1 MQTVKLTPMR
11 MIFNNPESNFSIISC
26 RTKDESIERHPQYS
40 TISLKGTGI
49 ADLKMGQSIDC
60 IIEPCVEDKYKYS
73 YKFIGFAGFVAKD
86 GKFNLTE
93 KAELQTLRNLMTNGQ
108 AESCHVAYPHFVSM
122 VLNGEEA
129 KLDYKKIRGVGKVLL
144 PRYIDKIKTNNKR
157 VKFMSETYAWGIEH
171 DEDINKIAATY
182 KNVYGFS
189 KDINTNPYS
198 VMINLLEWSFD
209 RADRAII
216 NKTAKWLDSYE
227 RCEAATIYA
236 LKHNELDGNTRM
248 QAKMLFDMVK
258 RKAPQCVHHL
268 LDVVTKSAQVH
279 YDLPS
284 QNTALQA
291 TYSAE
296 QHIADVIKKKI
307 ANPHYYPMDW
317 QKFTSVDGLE
327 LTDEQTQ
334 ILEMACKQDVMMLTG
349 SAGCVDCDTEFFT
362 GTGWKRIADYQD
374 GDRVLQYNEDGT
386 AELVNPIAYIKKTC
400 NTLWHFETLRGLNQ
414 TVCDDHRIIY
424 ETRDGVLKE
433 CNIEQLKQM
442 HLPSTKNFQGRFLT
456 TFNFGGFG
464 IDLNEWQIR
473 LMCAVL
479 ADGHFNAGNKNSTRC
494 TFHIKKQR
502 KKDRL
507 IYLFNKNGLEYKEHG
522 STEEGYTDYHV
533 YVPRR
538 EKQFTEYWYG
548 CSNEQLKIIVDE
560 VVYWDGCIRY
570 TKNNTKYLTYCSSIK
585 SDADFIQ
592 YAASAIGIRASIS
605 TCNRIGEIKHLNGKE
620 YIRKTNVYTVHFSN
634 RTKVGLCSDNRS
646 KCTKTPITQVPTTDG
661 YKYCFTVPSHML
673 VLRRKD
679 CIFITGNCGKTTS
692 MQALVNMLDSN
703 GYTYTL
709 LAPTGISSK
718 KLREATQKEASTIH
732 MFLTMS
738 ENLGDYLIIDEASQ
752 ISVHLLSMLFDK
764 VADTTKIIFIA
775 DPSQLAS
782 IACGNI
788 VEDMLDSGIVPVC
801 NLTKVFRYN
810 TSGIITIATD
820 VRNGANDHLTD
831 TFTDYKFVETDTLVI
846 KQIEQ
851 EYARLLADGYSKDD
865 VLILSPFN
873 KGEVGSLAINAAIQ
887 AKFNPNEL
895 SKVGHTV
902 NNVPIYFKV
911 GDKVI
916 NKKNEYA
923 MPLADDD
930 TAFVANGDIGT
941 VMEIVPD
948 EKEPYMIVRYDC
960 GDCIVDKAH
969 IKNTLLSYC
978 CSIHS
983 VQGSQAKAVIVVI
996 DRSHAN
1002 LLSRNLIYTS
1012 VSRAQDK
1019 LVLIGDE
1026 AAIQEGLKVQ
1036 EEKERNTAL
1045 REMLLDKLTES

>member
-1 MQTVKLTPMR
+1 MQTVKLIPMR

-26 RTKDESIERHPQYS
+26 RTKDESIETHPQYG

-49 ADLKMGQSIDC
+49 ADMKMGQSIDC
-60 IIEPCVEDKYKYS
+60 IIEPCVDDKYKYS

-93 KAELQTLRNLMTNGQ
+93 KAELQTLRSLMTNGQ
-108 AESCHVAYPHFVSM
+108 AESCHAAYPHFVSM
-122 VLNGEEA
+122 VLNGEA
-129 KLDYKKIRGVGKVLL
+129 DKLDYKKIRGVGKVLL
-144 PRYIDKIKTNNKR
+144 PRYIDKIKTINKR
-157 VKFMSETYAWGIEH
+157 VEFMGETYAWGIEH

-189 KDINTNPYS
+189 KDINANPYA

-209 RADRAII
+209 RADKAITK
-216 NKTAKWLDSYE
+216 KTVKWLDSYE

-279 YDLPS
+279 YDAPS
-284 QNTALQA
+284 QNTALQV

-327 LTDEQTQ
+327 LTDEQAQ

-349 SAGCVDCDTEFFT
+349 SAGVGKSATT
-362 GTGWKRIADYQD
+362 KA
-374 GDRVLQYNEDGT
+374 
-386 AELVNPIAYIKKTC
+386 
-400 NTLWHFETLRGLNQ
+400 
-414 TVCDDHRIIY
+414 II
-424 ETRDGVLKE
+424 E
-433 CNIEQLKQM
+433 M
-442 HLPSTKNFQGRFLT
+442 
-456 TFNFGGFG
+456 
-464 IDLNEWQIR
+464 
-473 LMCAVL
+473 
-479 ADGHFNAGNKNSTRC
+479 
-494 TFHIKKQR
+494 
-502 KKDRL
+502 
-507 IYLFNKNGLEYKEHG
+507 LEA
-522 STEEGYTDYHV
+522 
-533 YVPRR
+533 
-538 EKQFTEYWYG
+538 
-548 CSNEQLKIIVDE
+548 
-560 VVYWDGCIRY
+560 
-570 TKNNTKYLTYCSSIK
+570 NN
-585 SDADFIQ
+585 
-592 YAASAIGIRASIS
+592 
-605 TCNRIGEIKHLNGKE
+605 
-620 YIRKTNVYTVHFSN
+620 
-634 RTKVGLCSDNRS
+634 
-646 KCTKTPITQVPTTDG
+646 
-661 YKYCFTVPSHML
+661 
-673 VLRRKD
+673 
-679 CIFITGNCGKTTS
+679 
-692 MQALVNMLDSN
+692 
-703 GYTYTL
+703 YTYTL
-709 LAPTGISSK
+709 LSPTGIAAK
-718 KLREATQKEASTIH
+718 RLREATGREAGTIH
-732 MFLTMS
+732 MFLACGG
-738 ENLGDYLIIDEASQ
+738 NLGNYVLIDEMGMV
-752 ISVHLLSMLFDK
+752 SVHLLSMLFDK
-764 VADTTKIIFIA
+764 VTDNTKIIFIA

-788 VEDMLDSGIVPVC
+788 VEDMLDSGIMPVC

-820 VRNGANDHLTD
+820 VRNGVNDHLTD
-831 TFTDYKFVETDTLVI
+831 TFTDYKFIETDTLVI

-895 SKVGHTV
+895 STVGHTV
-902 NNVPIYFKV
+902 NDTPIYFKV

-923 MPLADDD
+923 MPLVDDD

-941 VMEIVPD
+941 VMEIVPN

-996 DRSHAN
+996 DRSHVRM
-1002 LLSRNLIYTS
+1002 LSRNLCYTA
-1012 VSRAQDK
+1012 VSRAQER
-1019 LVLIGDE
+1019 LILIGDE
-1026 AAIQEGLKVQ
+1026 AAIQEGLRVQ
-1036 EEKERNTAL
+1036 EEKERDTEL
-1045 REMLLDKLTES
+1045 KEMLIK

>member
-26 RTKDESIERHPQYS
+26 RTKDETIEAHPKYG

-60 IIEPCVEDKYKYS
+60 IIEPCVDDKYKYS

-93 KAELQTLRNLMTNGQ
+93 KAELQTLRSLMTNGQ
-108 AESCHVAYPHFVSM
+108 AESCHAAYPHFVSM
-122 VLNGEEA
+122 VLNGEA
-129 KLDYKKIRGVGKVLL
+129 DKLDYKKIRGVGKVLL
-144 PRYIDKIKTNNKR
+144 PRYIDKIKTINKR
-157 VKFMSETYAWGIEH
+157 VEFMGETYAWGIEH

-189 KDINTNPYS
+189 KDINTNPYA

-209 RADRAII
+209 RADRAITK
-216 NKTAKWLDSYE
+216 KTTKWLDSYE

-248 QAKMLFDMVK
+248 QAKMLFDIVK
-258 RKAPQCVHHL
+258 HKAPQCIRSL
-268 LDVVTKSAQVH
+268 LNVVTKSAQVH
-279 YDLPS
+279 YDAPS

-327 LTDEQTQ
+327 LTDEQAQ

-349 SAGCVDCDTEFFT
+349 SAGT
-362 GTGWKRIADYQD
+362 GKS
-374 GDRVLQYNEDGT
+374 
-386 AELVNPIAYIKKTC
+386 
-400 NTLWHFETLRGLNQ
+400 Q
-414 TVCDDHRIIY
+414 TTKAII
-424 ETRDGVLKE
+424 E
-433 CNIEQLKQM
+433 M
-442 HLPSTKNFQGRFLT
+442 
-456 TFNFGGFG
+456 
-464 IDLNEWQIR
+464 
-473 LMCAVL
+473 
-479 ADGHFNAGNKNSTRC
+479 
-494 TFHIKKQR
+494 
-502 KKDRL
+502 
-507 IYLFNKNGLEYKEHG
+507 LE
-522 STEEGYTDYHV
+522 
-533 YVPRR
+533 
-538 EKQFTEYWYG
+538 
-548 CSNEQLKIIVDE
+548 SND
-560 VVYWDGCIRY
+560 
-570 TKNNTKYLTYCSSIK
+570 
-585 SDADFIQ
+585 
-592 YAASAIGIRASIS
+592 
-605 TCNRIGEIKHLNGKE
+605 
-620 YIRKTNVYTVHFSN
+620 
-634 RTKVGLCSDNRS
+634 
-646 KCTKTPITQVPTTDG
+646 
-661 YKYCFTVPSHML
+661 
-673 VLRRKD
+673 
-679 CIFITGNCGKTTS
+679 
-692 MQALVNMLDSN
+692 
-703 GYTYTL
+703 YTYTL
-709 LAPTGISSK
+709 LSPTGIAAK
-718 KLREATQKEASTIH
+718 RLREATGREASTIH
-732 MFLTMS
+732 MFLACDG
-738 ENLGDYLIIDEASQ
+738 NLGDYVLIDEMGMV
-752 ISVHLLSMLFDK
+752 SVHLLSMLFDK
-764 VADTTKIIFIA
+764 VTDTTKIIFIA

-820 VRNGANDHLTD
+820 VRNGVNDHLTD
-831 TFTDYKFVETDTLVI
+831 TFTDYKFIETGTLVI

-873 KGEVGSLAINAAIQ
+873 KGDVGSLAINAAIQ

-902 NNVPIYFKV
+902 NDVPIYFKV

-923 MPLADDD
+923 MPLVDDD

-948 EKEPYMIVRYDC
+948 EKEPYMIVRYDRR
-960 GDCIVDKAH
+960 DCIVDKAH
-969 IKNTLLSYC
+969 IKNTLLAYAI
-978 CSIHS
+978 SIHS
-983 VQGSQAKAVIVVI
+983 CQGSQAKAVIVVI
-996 DRSHAN
+996 DRSHVRM
-1002 LLSRNLIYTS
+1002 LSRNLCYTA
-1012 VSRAQDK
+1012 VSRAQER
-1019 LVLIGDE
+1019 LILIGDE
-1026 AAIQEGLKVQ
+1026 VAIQEGLKVQ
-1036 EEKERNTAL
+1036 EEKERDTEL
-1045 REMLLDKLTES
+1045 CEMLLDKSTES

>member
-11 MIFNNPESNFSIISC
+11 MIFNNPDSNFSIISC
-26 RTKDESIERHPQYS
+26 STKNESIETHPKYG

-60 IIEPCVEDKYKYS
+60 IIEPCVDDKYKYS

-93 KAELQTLRNLMTNGQ
+93 KAELQTLRSLMTNGQ
-108 AESCHVAYPHFVSM
+108 AESCHAAYPHFVSM
-122 VLNGEEA
+122 VLNGESD

-144 PRYIDKIKTNNKR
+144 PRYIDKIKTINKR
-157 VKFMSETYAWGIEH
+157 VEFMGETYAWGIEH

-189 KDINTNPYS
+189 KDINTNPYA

-209 RADRAII
+209 RADRAITK
-216 NKTAKWLDSYE
+216 KTTKWLDSYE

-248 QAKMLFDMVK
+248 QAKMLFDIVK
-258 RKAPQCVHHL
+258 CKAPQCVHHL

-279 YDLPS
+279 YDAHS

-291 TYSAE
+291 TYIAE

-327 LTDEQTQ
+327 LTDEQAQ

-349 SAGCVDCDTEFFT
+349 SAGT
-362 GTGWKRIADYQD
+362 GKS
-374 GDRVLQYNEDGT
+374 
-386 AELVNPIAYIKKTC
+386 
-400 NTLWHFETLRGLNQ
+400 Q
-414 TVCDDHRIIY
+414 TTKAII
-424 ETRDGVLKE
+424 E
-433 CNIEQLKQM
+433 M
-442 HLPSTKNFQGRFLT
+442 
-456 TFNFGGFG
+456 
-464 IDLNEWQIR
+464 
-473 LMCAVL
+473 
-479 ADGHFNAGNKNSTRC
+479 
-494 TFHIKKQR
+494 
-502 KKDRL
+502 
-507 IYLFNKNGLEYKEHG
+507 LEAN
-522 STEEGYTDYHV
+522 D
-533 YVPRR
+533 
-538 EKQFTEYWYG
+538 
-548 CSNEQLKIIVDE
+548 
-560 VVYWDGCIRY
+560 
-570 TKNNTKYLTYCSSIK
+570 
-585 SDADFIQ
+585 
-592 YAASAIGIRASIS
+592 
-605 TCNRIGEIKHLNGKE
+605 
-620 YIRKTNVYTVHFSN
+620 
-634 RTKVGLCSDNRS
+634 
-646 KCTKTPITQVPTTDG
+646 
-661 YKYCFTVPSHML
+661 
-673 VLRRKD
+673 
-679 CIFITGNCGKTTS
+679 
-692 MQALVNMLDSN
+692 
-703 GYTYTL
+703 YTYTL
-709 LAPTGISSK
+709 LSPTGIAAK
-718 KLREATQKEASTIH
+718 RLREATGREASTIH
-732 MFLTMS
+732 MFLACDG
-738 ENLGDYLIIDEASQ
+738 NLGDYVLIDEMGMV
-752 ISVHLLSMLFDK
+752 SVHLLSMLFDK
-764 VADTTKIIFIA
+764 VTDRTKIIFIA

-788 VEDMLDSGIVPVC
+788 VEGMLDSGIVPVC

-820 VRNGANDHLTD
+820 VRNGVNDHLTD
-831 TFTDYKFVETDTLVI
+831 TFTDYKFIETDTLVI

-873 KGEVGSLAINAAIQ
+873 KGDVGSLAINAAIQ

-895 SKVGHTV
+895 SKVGHIV
-902 NNVPIYFKV
+902 NDTPIYFKV

-923 MPLADDD
+923 MPLVDDD

-969 IKNTLLSYC
+969 IKNTLLAYAI
-978 CSIHS
+978 SIHS
-983 VQGSQAKAVIVVI
+983 CQGSQAKAVIVVI
-996 DRSHAN
+996 DRSHVRM
-1002 LLSRNLIYTS
+1002 LSRNLCYTA
-1012 VSRAQDK
+1012 VSRAQER
-1019 LVLIGDE
+1019 LILIGDE

-1036 EEKERNTAL
+1036 EEKERDTEL
-1045 REMLLDKLTES
+1045 CEMLLDKSTES

>member
-11 MIFNNPESNFSIISC
+11 MIFNNPESNYSIISC
-26 RTKDESIERHPQYS
+26 RTKDESIERHPQYG

-60 IIEPCVEDKYKYS
+60 IIEPCVDDKYKYS

-93 KAELQTLRNLMTNGQ
+93 KAELQTLRSLMTNGQ
-108 AESCHVAYPHFVSM
+108 AESCHTAYPHFVSM

-144 PRYIDKIKTNNKR
+144 PRYIAKIKTINKR
-157 VKFMSETYAWGIEH
+157 VEFMGETYAWGIEH

-189 KDINTNPYS
+189 KDINANPYTI
-198 VMINLLEWSFD
+198 MINLLEWSFD
-209 RADRAII
+209 RADRAITK
-216 NKTAKWLDSYE
+216 KTAKWLDSYE

-258 RKAPQCVHHL
+258 QKAPQCVHHL

-279 YDLPS
+279 YDAPS

-296 QHIADVIKKKI
+296 EHIADVIKKKI
-307 ANPHYYPMDW
+307 ANPHYYPMGW

-327 LTDEQTQ
+327 LTNEQAQ

-349 SAGCVDCDTEFFT
+349 SAGT
-362 GTGWKRIADYQD
+362 GKS
-374 GDRVLQYNEDGT
+374 
-386 AELVNPIAYIKKTC
+386 
-400 NTLWHFETLRGLNQ
+400 Q
-414 TVCDDHRIIY
+414 TTKAII
-424 ETRDGVLKE
+424 E
-433 CNIEQLKQM
+433 M
-442 HLPSTKNFQGRFLT
+442 
-456 TFNFGGFG
+456 
-464 IDLNEWQIR
+464 
-473 LMCAVL
+473 
-479 ADGHFNAGNKNSTRC
+479 
-494 TFHIKKQR
+494 
-502 KKDRL
+502 
-507 IYLFNKNGLEYKEHG
+507 LEA
-522 STEEGYTDYHV
+522 
-533 YVPRR
+533 
-538 EKQFTEYWYG
+538 
-548 CSNEQLKIIVDE
+548 
-560 VVYWDGCIRY
+560 
-570 TKNNTKYLTYCSSIK
+570 NN
-585 SDADFIQ
+585 
-592 YAASAIGIRASIS
+592 
-605 TCNRIGEIKHLNGKE
+605 
-620 YIRKTNVYTVHFSN
+620 
-634 RTKVGLCSDNRS
+634 
-646 KCTKTPITQVPTTDG
+646 
-661 YKYCFTVPSHML
+661 
-673 VLRRKD
+673 
-679 CIFITGNCGKTTS
+679 
-692 MQALVNMLDSN
+692 
-703 GYTYTL
+703 YTYTL
-709 LAPTGISSK
+709 LSPTGIAAK
-718 KLREATQKEASTIH
+718 RLREATGREASTIH
-732 MFLTMS
+732 MFLACGG
-738 ENLGDYLIIDEASQ
+738 NLGDYVLIDEMGMV
-752 ISVHLLSMLFDK
+752 SVHLLSMLFDK
-764 VADTTKIIFIA
+764 VTDRNKIIFIA

-820 VRNGANDHLTD
+820 VRNGVNDHLTD
-831 TFTDYKFVETDTLVI
+831 TFTDYKFIETDTLVI

-887 AKFNPNEL
+887 SKFNPNEL

-902 NNVPIYFKV
+902 NDTPIYFKV

-923 MPLADDD
+923 MPLVDDDD

-969 IKNTLLSYC
+969 IKNTLLAYAI
-978 CSIHS
+978 SIHS
-983 VQGSQAKAVIVVI
+983 CQGSQAKAVIVVI
-996 DRSHAN
+996 DRSHVRM
-1002 LLSRNLIYTS
+1002 LSRNLCYTA
-1012 VSRAQDK
+1012 VSRAQEK

-1026 AAIQEGLKVQ
+1026 TAIQEGLKVQ
-1036 EEKERNTAL
+1036 EEKIRDTEL
-1045 REMLLDKLTES
+1045 KEMLIK

>member
-26 RTKDESIERHPQYS
+26 RTKDETIETHPKYG

-60 IIEPCVEDKYKYS
+60 IIEPCVDDKYKYS

-93 KAELQTLRNLMTNGQ
+93 KAELQTLRSLMTNGQ
-108 AESCHVAYPHFVSM
+108 AESCHTAYPHFVSM
-122 VLNGEEA
+122 VLNGEA
-129 KLDYKKIRGVGKVLL
+129 DKLDYKKIRGVGKVLL
-144 PRYIDKIKTNNKR
+144 PRYIDKIKTINKR
-157 VKFMSETYAWGIEH
+157 VEFMGETYAWGIEH

-189 KDINTNPYS
+189 KDINTNPYA

-209 RADRAII
+209 RADRVIAK
-216 NKTAKWLDSYE
+216 KTTKWPDSYE

-248 QAKMLFDMVK
+248 QAKMLFDVVK

-268 LDVVTKSAQVH
+268 LDVVTKATQIH
-279 YDLPS
+279 YDAPS

-327 LTDEQTQ
+327 LTNEQAH

-349 SAGCVDCDTEFFT
+349 SAGT
-362 GTGWKRIADYQD
+362 GKS
-374 GDRVLQYNEDGT
+374 
-386 AELVNPIAYIKKTC
+386 
-400 NTLWHFETLRGLNQ
+400 Q
-414 TVCDDHRIIY
+414 TTKAIIEMLEANDH
-424 ETRDGVLKE
+424 
-433 CNIEQLKQM
+433 
-442 HLPSTKNFQGRFLT
+442 
-456 TFNFGGFG
+456 
-464 IDLNEWQIR
+464 
-473 LMCAVL
+473 
-479 ADGHFNAGNKNSTRC
+479 
-494 TFHIKKQR
+494 
-502 KKDRL
+502 
-507 IYLFNKNGLEYKEHG
+507 
-522 STEEGYTDYHV
+522 
-533 YVPRR
+533 
-538 EKQFTEYWYG
+538 
-548 CSNEQLKIIVDE
+548 
-560 VVYWDGCIRY
+560 
-570 TKNNTKYLTYCSSIK
+570 
-585 SDADFIQ
+585 
-592 YAASAIGIRASIS
+592 
-605 TCNRIGEIKHLNGKE
+605 
-620 YIRKTNVYTVHFSN
+620 
-634 RTKVGLCSDNRS
+634 
-646 KCTKTPITQVPTTDG
+646 
-661 YKYCFTVPSHML
+661 
-673 VLRRKD
+673 
-679 CIFITGNCGKTTS
+679 
-692 MQALVNMLDSN
+692 
-703 GYTYTL
+703 TYTL
-709 LAPTGISSK
+709 LSPTGIAAK
-718 KLREATQKEASTIH
+718 RLREATGREASTIH
-732 MFLTMS
+732 MFLACDG
-738 ENLGDYLIIDEASQ
+738 NLGDYVLIDEMGMV
-752 ISVHLLSMLFDK
+752 SVHLLSMLFDK
-764 VADTTKIIFIA
+764 VTDPTKIIFIA

-820 VRNGANDHLTD
+820 VRNGVNEHLTD
-831 TFTDYKFVETDTLVI
+831 TFTDYKFIETDTLVI

-865 VLILSPFN
+865 VLILSTFN
-873 KGEVGSLAINAAIQ
+873 KGDVGSLAINAAIQ

-902 NNVPIYFKV
+902 NDTPIYFKV

-923 MPLADDD
+923 MPLVDDD

-941 VMEIVPD
+941 VMEIVLD
-948 EKEPYMIVRYDC
+948 EKEPYMIIRYDC

-969 IKNTLLSYC
+969 IKNTLLAYAIST
-978 CSIHS
+978 HS
-983 VQGSQAKAVIVVI
+983 SQGCQAKAVIVVI
-996 DRSHAN
+996 DRSHVRM
-1002 LLSRNLIYTS
+1002 LSRNLCYTA
-1012 VSRAQDK
+1012 VSRAQEK

-1036 EEKERNTAL
+1036 EEKIRNTDL
-1045 REMLLDKLTES
+1045 KEMLIK

>member
-26 RTKDESIERHPQYS
+26 STKDETIETNPKYG

-60 IIEPCVEDKYKYS
+60 IIEPCKDDKYKYS

-93 KAELQTLRNLMTNGQ
+93 KAELQTLRSLMTNGQ

-122 VLNGEEA
+122 VLNGEA
-129 KLDYKKIRGVGKVLL
+129 DKLDYKKIRGVGKVLL
-144 PRYIDKIKTNNKR
+144 PRYIDKIKTINKR
-157 VKFMSETYAWGIEH
+157 VEFMGETYAWGIEH

-189 KDINTNPYS
+189 KDINTNPYA

-209 RADRAII
+209 RADKVITK
-216 NKTAKWLDSYE
+216 KTAKWIDSYE

-236 LKHNELDGNTRM
+236 LRHNELDGNTRM

-258 RKAPQCVHHL
+258 QKAPQCVYHL

-279 YDLPS
+279 YDAPS

-291 TYSAE
+291 TYNAE

-327 LTDEQTQ
+327 LTDEQAQ
-334 ILEMACKQDVMMLTG
+334 ILEMACKQDVMMLTA
-349 SAGCVDCDTEFFT
+349 AG
-362 GTGWKRIADYQD
+362 G
-374 GDRVLQYNEDGT
+374 
-386 AELVNPIAYIKKTC
+386 
-400 NTLWHFETLRGLNQ
+400 
-414 TVCDDHRIIY
+414 
-424 ETRDGVLKE
+424 
-433 CNIEQLKQM
+433 
-442 HLPSTKNFQGRFLT
+442 
-456 TFNFGGFG
+456 
-464 IDLNEWQIR
+464 
-473 LMCAVL
+473 
-479 ADGHFNAGNKNSTRC
+479 
-494 TFHIKKQR
+494 
-502 KKDRL
+502 
-507 IYLFNKNGLEYKEHG
+507 
-522 STEEGYTDYHV
+522 
-533 YVPRR
+533 
-538 EKQFTEYWYG
+538 
-548 CSNEQLKIIVDE
+548 
-560 VVYWDGCIRY
+560 
-570 TKNNTKYLTYCSSIK
+570 
-585 SDADFIQ
+585 
-592 YAASAIGIRASIS
+592 
-605 TCNRIGEIKHLNGKE
+605 
-620 YIRKTNVYTVHFSN
+620 
-634 RTKVGLCSDNRS
+634 
-646 KCTKTPITQVPTTDG
+646 
-661 YKYCFTVPSHML
+661 
-673 VLRRKD
+673 
-679 CIFITGNCGKTTS
+679 CGKTTS
-692 MQALVNMLDSN
+692 VKAVIEMLEAN
-703 GYTYTL
+703 NYTYTL

-718 KLREATQKEASTIH
+718 RLREATDSEAQTIH
-732 MFLTMS
+732 MFLTMGD
-738 ENLGDYLIIDEASQ
+738 NVGDYLICDECSMC
-752 ISVHLLSMLFDK
+752 SVHLLSMLFDK
-764 VADTTKIIFIA
+764 VTDHTKIIFIA

-820 VRNGANDHLTD
+820 VRNGVNDHLTD
-831 TFTDYKFVETDTLVI
+831 TFTDYKFIETDTLVI

-873 KGEVGSLAINAAIQ
+873 KDEVGSLAINAAIQ

-902 NNVPIYFKV
+902 NDTPIYFKV

-923 MPLADDD
+923 MPLVDNDD

-960 GDCIVDKAH
+960 GDCVVDKAH

-996 DRSHAN
+996 DRSHVGMLSKN
-1002 LLSRNLIYTS
+1002 LMYTA
-1012 VSRAQDK
+1012 VSRAQER
-1019 LVLIGDE
+1019 LIVIGDIY
-1026 AAIQEGLKVQ
+1026 AIREGIKYSEELNRDTWLK
-1036 EEKERNTAL
+1036 EFLGNTH
-1045 REMLLDKLTES
+1045 

>member
-26 RTKDESIERHPQYS
+26 STKDESIETNPKYG

-60 IIEPCVEDKYKYS
+60 IIEPCKDDKYKYS

-93 KAELQTLRNLMTNGQ
+93 KAELQTLRSLMTNGQ

-122 VLNGEEA
+122 VLNGEA
-129 KLDYKKIRGVGKVLL
+129 DKLDYKKIRGVGKVLL
-144 PRYIDKIKTNNKR
+144 PRYIDKIKTINKR
-157 VKFMSETYAWGIEH
+157 VEFMGETYAWGIEH

-189 KDINTNPYS
+189 KDINANPYA

-216 NKTAKWLDSYE
+216 NKTAIWLNSYE

-248 QAKMLFDMVK
+248 QAKMLFEIIKK
-258 RKAPQCVHHL
+258 RVPQCIRSL
-268 LDVVTKSAQVH
+268 FDVVTKAAQVH
-279 YDLPS
+279 YDASS

-317 QKFTSVDGLE
+317 QKFTSIDGLE
-327 LTDEQTQ
+327 LTDEQAQ
-334 ILEMACKQDVMMLTG
+334 ILEMTCKQDVMMLTG
-349 SAGCVDCDTEFFT
+349 SAGT
-362 GTGWKRIADYQD
+362 GKSQTTKAIIEMLEANDY
-374 GDRVLQYNEDGT
+374 
-386 AELVNPIAYIKKTC
+386 
-400 NTLWHFETLRGLNQ
+400 
-414 TVCDDHRIIY
+414 
-424 ETRDGVLKE
+424 
-433 CNIEQLKQM
+433 
-442 HLPSTKNFQGRFLT
+442 S
-456 TFNFGGFG
+456 
-464 IDLNEWQIR
+464 
-473 LMCAVL
+473 
-479 ADGHFNAGNKNSTRC
+479 
-494 TFHIKKQR
+494 
-502 KKDRL
+502 
-507 IYLFNKNGLEYKEHG
+507 
-522 STEEGYTDYHV
+522 
-533 YVPRR
+533 
-538 EKQFTEYWYG
+538 
-548 CSNEQLKIIVDE
+548 
-560 VVYWDGCIRY
+560 
-570 TKNNTKYLTYCSSIK
+570 
-585 SDADFIQ
+585 
-592 YAASAIGIRASIS
+592 
-605 TCNRIGEIKHLNGKE
+605 
-620 YIRKTNVYTVHFSN
+620 
-634 RTKVGLCSDNRS
+634 
-646 KCTKTPITQVPTTDG
+646 
-661 YKYCFTVPSHML
+661 
-673 VLRRKD
+673 
-679 CIFITGNCGKTTS
+679 
-692 MQALVNMLDSN
+692 
-703 GYTYTL
+703 YTL
-709 LAPTGISSK
+709 LSPTGIAAK
-718 KLREATQKEASTIH
+718 RLREATGREASTIH
-732 MFLTMS
+732 MFLTCGD
-738 ENLGDYLIIDEASQ
+738 NLGDYVLIDEMSMV
-752 ISVHLLSMLFDK
+752 SVHLLSMLFDK
-764 VADTTKIIFIA
+764 VTDTTKIIFIA

-820 VRNGANDHLTD
+820 VRNGVNDHLTD
-831 TFTDYKFVETDTLVI
+831 TFTDYKFIETDTLVI

-873 KGEVGSLAINAAIQ
+873 KGDVGSLAINAAIQ

-895 SKVGHTV
+895 STVGHTV
-902 NNVPIYFKV
+902 NDTPIYFKV

-923 MPLADDD
+923 MPLVDDD

-960 GDCIVDKAH
+960 GDCIVDRAH
-969 IKNTLLSYC
+969 IKNTLLAYAIST
-978 CSIHS
+978 HS
-983 VQGSQAKAVIVVI
+983 SQGCQAKAVIVVA
-996 DRSHAN
+996 DKSHARLLTRN
-1002 LLSRNLIYTS
+1002 LLYTA
-1012 VSRAQDK
+1012 VSRAQRT
-1019 LVLIGDE
+1019 LVLIAD
-1026 AAIQEGLKVQ
+1026 IDCVKEGIKIQ
-1036 EEKERNTAL
+1036 EEKERNTWL
-1045 REMLLDKLTES
+1045 KNLML

>member
-11 MIFNNPESNFSIISC
+11 MIFNNPETNFSIISC
-26 RTKDESIERHPQYS
+26 STKDGTIETNPKYG

-60 IIEPCVEDKYKYS
+60 IIEPCKDDKYKYS
-73 YKFIGFAGFVAKD
+73 YKFIGFAGFLAKN

-93 KAELQTLRNLMTNGQ
+93 KAELQTLRSLMTNGQ
-108 AESCHVAYPHFVSM
+108 AESCHAAYPHFVSM
-122 VLNGEEA
+122 VLNGEA
-129 KLDYKKIRGVGKVLL
+129 DKLDYKKIRGVGKVLL
-144 PRYIDKIKTNNKR
+144 PRYIEKIKTINKR
-157 VKFMSETYAWGIEH
+157 VEFMSETYAWGIEH

-189 KDINTNPYS
+189 KDINTNPYA

-209 RADRAII
+209 RADRAITK
-216 NKTAKWLDSYE
+216 KTRKWLDSYE

-258 RKAPQCVHHL
+258 RKTPQCVHYL

-279 YDLPS
+279 YDAPS

-327 LTDEQTQ
+327 LTDEQAQ

-374 GDRVLQYNEDGT
+374 GDMVMEYEPNNSCGI
-386 AELVNPIAYIKKTC
+386 LVKPQAYIKQPC
-400 NTLWHFETLRGLNQ
+400 DTLWHMETKYGVDM
-414 TVCDDHRIIY
+414 TVCDEHRIIY
-424 ETRDGVLKE
+424 WSPKGYQHE
-433 CNIEQLKQM
+433 CTIQDIIDKQKGNGWTGQFAT
-442 HLPSTKNFQGRFLT
+442 SFSYSGIGINLT
-456 TFNFGGFG
+456 
-464 IDLNEWQIR
+464 DEQIR
-473 LMCAVL
+473 VMCAVIC
-479 ADGHFNAGNKNSTRC
+479 DGSFHSRALNSNRC
-494 TFHIKKQR
+494 RFHIKKDR
-502 KKDRL
+502 KKERL
-507 IYLFNKNGLEYKEHG
+507 RKLFDEAGIEY
-522 STEEGYTDYHV
+522 TEVQSAAEGYKDFYIQAPIRTKIFDGM
-533 YVPRR
+533 
-538 EKQFTEYWYG
+538 WYQ
-548 CSNEQLKIIVDE
+548 CNSHQLQIICDE
-560 VVYWDGCIRY
+560 IIFWDGSVNVSKGGVERKRFS
-570 TKNNTKYLTYCSSIK
+570 TNVKEN
-585 SDADFIQ
+585 ADFVQ
-592 YAASAIGIRASIS
+592 FAFTTCGYRASIS
-605 TCNRIGEIKHLNGKE
+605 SRNRSGQKYFTCGKWYTRKSVE
-620 YIRKTNVYTVHFSN
+620 YDVIITT
-634 RTKVGLCSDNRS
+634 RTMVGICCDNRQNH
-646 KCTKTPITQVPTTDG
+646 KKTIPIQVPTTDG

-673 VLRRKD
+673 VLRRNGN
-679 CIFITGNCGKTTS
+679 IFITGNCGKTAATK
-692 MQALVNMLDSN
+692 AVVEMLEAN
-703 GYTYTL
+703 NYTYTL
-709 LAPTGISSK
+709 LSPTGIAAK
-718 KLREATQKEASTIH
+718 RLREATGREASTIH
-732 MFLTMS
+732 MFLACDG
-738 ENLGDYLIIDEASQ
+738 NLGDYVLIDEMGM

-764 VADTTKIIFIA
+764 VTDTTKIIFIA

-820 VRNGANDHLTD
+820 VRNGVNDHLTD
-831 TFTDYKFVETDTLVI
+831 TFTDYKFIETDTLVI

-851 EYARLLADGYSKDD
+851 EYSQLLADGYSKDD

-873 KGEVGSLAINAAIQ
+873 KGDVGSLAINAAIQ

-902 NNVPIYFKV
+902 NDMPIYFKV

-923 MPLADDD
+923 MPLVDDD

-969 IKNTLLSYC
+969 IKNTLLAYAIST
-978 CSIHS
+978 HS
-983 VQGSQAKAVIVVI
+983 SQGCQAKAVIVVA
-996 DRSHAN
+996 DKSHARLLTRN
-1002 LLSRNLIYTS
+1002 LLYTA
-1012 VSRAQDK
+1012 VSRAQKK
-1019 LVLIGDE
+1019 LILIADIDCVKKG
-1026 AAIQEGLKVQ
+1026 IKIQ
-1036 EEKERNTAL
+1036 EEKERNTWL
-1045 REMLLDKLTES
+1045 KNLML

>member
-11 MIFNNPESNFSIISC
+11 IIFNNPESNFSIISC
-26 RTKDESIERHPQYS
+26 STKDETIESNPQYG

-60 IIEPCVEDKYKYS
+60 IIEPCVDDKYKYS

-93 KAELQTLRNLMTNGQ
+93 KAELQTLRSLMTNGQ
-108 AESCHVAYPHFVSM
+108 AESCHAAYPHFVSM
-122 VLNGEEA
+122 VLNGEA
-129 KLDYKKIRGVGKVLL
+129 DNLDYKKIRGVGKVLL
-144 PRYIDKIKTNNKR
+144 PRYIDKIKTINKR
-157 VKFMSETYAWGIEH
+157 VEFMGETYAWGIEH

-189 KDINTNPYS
+189 KDINTNPYA

-209 RADRAII
+209 RADRAITK
-216 NKTAKWLDSYE
+216 KTAKWMDSYE
-227 RCEAATIYA
+227 RCEAATIYS

-268 LDVVTKSAQVH
+268 LDAVTKSAQVH
-279 YDLPS
+279 YDAHS

-291 TYSAE
+291 TYIAE

-327 LTDEQTQ
+327 LTDEQAQ

-349 SAGCVDCDTEFFT
+349 SAGT
-362 GTGWKRIADYQD
+362 GKS
-374 GDRVLQYNEDGT
+374 
-386 AELVNPIAYIKKTC
+386 
-400 NTLWHFETLRGLNQ
+400 Q
-414 TVCDDHRIIY
+414 TTKAII
-424 ETRDGVLKE
+424 E
-433 CNIEQLKQM
+433 M
-442 HLPSTKNFQGRFLT
+442 
-456 TFNFGGFG
+456 
-464 IDLNEWQIR
+464 
-473 LMCAVL
+473 
-479 ADGHFNAGNKNSTRC
+479 
-494 TFHIKKQR
+494 
-502 KKDRL
+502 
-507 IYLFNKNGLEYKEHG
+507 LEAN
-522 STEEGYTDYHV
+522 D
-533 YVPRR
+533 
-538 EKQFTEYWYG
+538 
-548 CSNEQLKIIVDE
+548 
-560 VVYWDGCIRY
+560 
-570 TKNNTKYLTYCSSIK
+570 
-585 SDADFIQ
+585 
-592 YAASAIGIRASIS
+592 
-605 TCNRIGEIKHLNGKE
+605 
-620 YIRKTNVYTVHFSN
+620 
-634 RTKVGLCSDNRS
+634 
-646 KCTKTPITQVPTTDG
+646 
-661 YKYCFTVPSHML
+661 
-673 VLRRKD
+673 
-679 CIFITGNCGKTTS
+679 
-692 MQALVNMLDSN
+692 
-703 GYTYTL
+703 YTYTL
-709 LAPTGISSK
+709 LSPTGIAAK
-718 KLREATQKEASTIH
+718 RLREATGREASTIH
-732 MFLTMS
+732 MFLAC
-738 ENLGDYLIIDEASQ
+738 EGNLGDYVLIDEMGMV
-752 ISVHLLSMLFDK
+752 SVHLLSMLFDK
-764 VADTTKIIFIA
+764 VTDRTKIIFIA

-820 VRNGANDHLTD
+820 VRNGVNDHLTD
-831 TFTDYKFVETDTLVI
+831 TFTDYKFIETDTLVI

-873 KGEVGSLAINAAIQ
+873 KGDVGSLAINAEIQ

-895 SKVGHTV
+895 SKVGHTI
-902 NNVPIYFKV
+902 NDTPIYFKV

-923 MPLADDD
+923 MPLVDDD

-969 IKNTLLSYC
+969 IKNTLLAYAI
-978 CSIHS
+978 SIHS
-983 VQGSQAKAVIVVI
+983 CQGSQAKAVIVVI
-996 DRSHAN
+996 DRSHVRM
-1002 LLSRNLIYTS
+1002 LSRNLCYTA
-1012 VSRAQDK
+1012 VSRAQER
-1019 LVLIGDE
+1019 LILIGDE

-1036 EEKERNTAL
+1036 EEKERDTEL
-1045 REMLLDKLTES
+1045 CEMLLDKSTES

>member
-11 MIFNNPESNFSIISC
+11 MIFNNPETNFSIISC
-26 RTKDESIERHPQYS
+26 STKDETIETHPKYG

-60 IIEPCVEDKYKYS
+60 IIEPCVDDKYKYS

-93 KAELQTLRNLMTNGQ
+93 KAELQTLRSLMTNGQ
-108 AESCHVAYPHFVSM
+108 AESCHAAYPHFVSM
-122 VLNGEEA
+122 VLNGEA
-129 KLDYKKIRGVGKVLL
+129 DKLDYKKIRGVGKVLL
-144 PRYIDKIKTNNKR
+144 PKYIDKIKTINKR
-157 VKFMSETYAWGIEH
+157 VEFMGETYAWGIEH

-182 KNVYGFS
+182 KNVYEFS
-189 KDINTNPYS
+189 KDINANPYA

-209 RADRAII
+209 RADRAITK
-216 NKTAKWLDSYE
+216 KTAKWMDSYE

-258 RKAPQCVHHL
+258 HKAPQCVHHL
-268 LDVVTKSAQVH
+268 LDVVTKATQVH
-279 YDLPS
+279 YDAPS

-327 LTDEQTQ
+327 LTDEQAR

-349 SAGCVDCDTEFFT
+349 SAGT
-362 GTGWKRIADYQD
+362 GKSATTKA
-374 GDRVLQYNEDGT
+374 
-386 AELVNPIAYIKKTC
+386 
-400 NTLWHFETLRGLNQ
+400 
-414 TVCDDHRIIY
+414 II
-424 ETRDGVLKE
+424 E
-433 CNIEQLKQM
+433 M
-442 HLPSTKNFQGRFLT
+442 
-456 TFNFGGFG
+456 
-464 IDLNEWQIR
+464 
-473 LMCAVL
+473 
-479 ADGHFNAGNKNSTRC
+479 
-494 TFHIKKQR
+494 
-502 KKDRL
+502 
-507 IYLFNKNGLEYKEHG
+507 LEA
-522 STEEGYTDYHV
+522 
-533 YVPRR
+533 
-538 EKQFTEYWYG
+538 
-548 CSNEQLKIIVDE
+548 
-560 VVYWDGCIRY
+560 
-570 TKNNTKYLTYCSSIK
+570 NN
-585 SDADFIQ
+585 
-592 YAASAIGIRASIS
+592 
-605 TCNRIGEIKHLNGKE
+605 
-620 YIRKTNVYTVHFSN
+620 
-634 RTKVGLCSDNRS
+634 
-646 KCTKTPITQVPTTDG
+646 
-661 YKYCFTVPSHML
+661 
-673 VLRRKD
+673 
-679 CIFITGNCGKTTS
+679 
-692 MQALVNMLDSN
+692 
-703 GYTYTL
+703 YTYTL
-709 LAPTGISSK
+709 LSPTGIAAK
-718 KLREATQKEASTIH
+718 RLREATGREASTIH
-732 MFLTMS
+732 MFLACDG
-738 ENLGDYLIIDEASQ
+738 NLGDYVLIDEMGMV
-752 ISVHLLSMLFDK
+752 SVHLLSMLFDK
-764 VADTTKIIFIA
+764 VTDRTKIIFIA

-820 VRNGANDHLTD
+820 VRNGANEHLTD
-831 TFTDYKFVETDTLVI
+831 TFTDYKFIETDTLVI

-873 KGEVGSLAINAAIQ
+873 KGDVGSLAINAAIQ

-902 NNVPIYFKV
+902 NNTPIYFKV

-923 MPLADDD
+923 MPLVDDD

-960 GDCIVDKAH
+960 GNCIVDKAH

-978 CSIHS
+978 VSIHS
-983 VQGSQAKAVIVVI
+983 CQGSQAKAVIVVI
-996 DRSHAN
+996 DRSHVRM
-1002 LLSRNLIYTS
+1002 LSRNLCYTA
-1012 VSRAQDK
+1012 VSRAQER
-1019 LVLIGDE
+1019 LILIGDE

-1036 EEKERNTAL
+1036 EEKERNTEL
-1045 REMLLDKLTES
+1045 KEMLIK

>member
-1 MQTVKLTPMR
+1 MQTVKLIPMR

-26 RTKDESIERHPQYS
+26 RTKDETIEVNPKYG

-49 ADLKMGQSIDC
+49 VDLKMGQSIDC
-60 IIEPCVEDKYKYS
+60 IIEPCVDDKYKYS

-93 KAELQTLRNLMTNGQ
+93 KAELQTLRSLMTNGQ
-108 AESCHVAYPHFVSM
+108 AKSCHAAYPHFVSM
-122 VLNGEEA
+122 VLNGEA
-129 KLDYKKIRGVGKVLL
+129 DKLDYKKIRGVGKVLL
-144 PRYIDKIKTNNKR
+144 PRYIDKIKTINKR
-157 VKFMSETYAWGIEH
+157 VEFMGETYAWGIEH
-171 DEDINKIAATY
+171 DESINKIAATY

-189 KDINTNPYS
+189 KDINTNPYA

-209 RADRAII
+209 RADRAITK
-216 NKTAKWLDSYE
+216 KTAKWIDSYE

-268 LDVVTKSAQVH
+268 LNVVTKSPQVH
-279 YDLPS
+279 YDAPS

-317 QKFTSVDGLE
+317 QKFTSVDGLK
-327 LTDEQTQ
+327 LTDEQSQ

-349 SAGCVDCDTEFFT
+349 SAGT
-362 GTGWKRIADYQD
+362 GKS
-374 GDRVLQYNEDGT
+374 
-386 AELVNPIAYIKKTC
+386 
-400 NTLWHFETLRGLNQ
+400 Q
-414 TVCDDHRIIY
+414 TTKAII
-424 ETRDGVLKE
+424 E
-433 CNIEQLKQM
+433 M
-442 HLPSTKNFQGRFLT
+442 
-456 TFNFGGFG
+456 
-464 IDLNEWQIR
+464 
-473 LMCAVL
+473 
-479 ADGHFNAGNKNSTRC
+479 
-494 TFHIKKQR
+494 
-502 KKDRL
+502 
-507 IYLFNKNGLEYKEHG
+507 LEAN
-522 STEEGYTDYHV
+522 D
-533 YVPRR
+533 
-538 EKQFTEYWYG
+538 
-548 CSNEQLKIIVDE
+548 
-560 VVYWDGCIRY
+560 
-570 TKNNTKYLTYCSSIK
+570 
-585 SDADFIQ
+585 
-592 YAASAIGIRASIS
+592 
-605 TCNRIGEIKHLNGKE
+605 
-620 YIRKTNVYTVHFSN
+620 
-634 RTKVGLCSDNRS
+634 
-646 KCTKTPITQVPTTDG
+646 
-661 YKYCFTVPSHML
+661 
-673 VLRRKD
+673 
-679 CIFITGNCGKTTS
+679 
-692 MQALVNMLDSN
+692 
-703 GYTYTL
+703 YTYTL
-709 LAPTGISSK
+709 LSPTGIASK
-718 KLREATQKEASTIH
+718 RLREATGREASTIH
-732 MFLTMS
+732 MFLACDG
-738 ENLGDYLIIDEASQ
+738 NLGDYVLIDEMGMV
-752 ISVHLLSMLFDK
+752 SVHLLSMLFDK
-764 VADTTKIIFIA
+764 VTDTTKIIFIA

-820 VRNGANDHLTD
+820 VRNGVNDHLTD
-831 TFTDYKFVETDTLVI
+831 TFTDYKFIETDTLVI

-873 KGEVGSLAINAAIQ
+873 KGDVGSLAINAAIQ

-902 NNVPIYFKV
+902 NDTPIYFKV

-923 MPLADDD
+923 MPLVDDD

-960 GDCIVDKAH
+960 GDCIVDKSH
-969 IKNTLLSYC
+969 IKNTLLAYAI
-978 CSIHS
+978 SIHS
-983 VQGSQAKAVIVVI
+983 CQGSQAKAVIVVI
-996 DRSHAN
+996 DRSHVRM
-1002 LLSRNLIYTS
+1002 LSRNLCYTA
-1012 VSRAQDK
+1012 VSRAQER
-1019 LVLIGDE
+1019 LILIGDE

-1036 EEKERNTAL
+1036 EEKERNTEL
-1045 REMLLDKLTES
+1045 KEMLIK

>member
-26 RTKDESIERHPQYS
+26 RTKDETIETNPKYG

-60 IIEPCVEDKYKYS
+60 IIEPCVDDKYKYS

-93 KAELQTLRNLMTNGQ
+93 KAELQTLRSLMTNGQ
-108 AESCHVAYPHFVSM
+108 AESCHAAYPHFVSM
-122 VLNGEEA
+122 VLNGEA
-129 KLDYKKIRGVGKVLL
+129 DKLDYKKIRGVGKVLL
-144 PRYIDKIKTNNKR
+144 PRYIDKIKTINKR
-157 VKFMSETYAWGIEH
+157 VEFMGETYAWGIEH

-189 KDINTNPYS
+189 KDINTNPYA

-209 RADRAII
+209 RADRAITK
-216 NKTAKWLDSYE
+216 KTAKWLDSYE
-227 RCEAATIYA
+227 RCEAATIYT

-279 YDLPS
+279 YDAPS

-327 LTDEQTQ
+327 LTNEQAH

-349 SAGCVDCDTEFFT
+349 SAGT
-362 GTGWKRIADYQD
+362 GKS
-374 GDRVLQYNEDGT
+374 
-386 AELVNPIAYIKKTC
+386 
-400 NTLWHFETLRGLNQ
+400 Q
-414 TVCDDHRIIY
+414 TTKAII
-424 ETRDGVLKE
+424 E
-433 CNIEQLKQM
+433 M
-442 HLPSTKNFQGRFLT
+442 
-456 TFNFGGFG
+456 
-464 IDLNEWQIR
+464 
-473 LMCAVL
+473 
-479 ADGHFNAGNKNSTRC
+479 
-494 TFHIKKQR
+494 
-502 KKDRL
+502 
-507 IYLFNKNGLEYKEHG
+507 LEAN
-522 STEEGYTDYHV
+522 D
-533 YVPRR
+533 
-538 EKQFTEYWYG
+538 
-548 CSNEQLKIIVDE
+548 
-560 VVYWDGCIRY
+560 
-570 TKNNTKYLTYCSSIK
+570 
-585 SDADFIQ
+585 
-592 YAASAIGIRASIS
+592 
-605 TCNRIGEIKHLNGKE
+605 
-620 YIRKTNVYTVHFSN
+620 
-634 RTKVGLCSDNRS
+634 
-646 KCTKTPITQVPTTDG
+646 
-661 YKYCFTVPSHML
+661 
-673 VLRRKD
+673 
-679 CIFITGNCGKTTS
+679 
-692 MQALVNMLDSN
+692 
-703 GYTYTL
+703 YTYTL
-709 LAPTGISSK
+709 LSPTGIAAK
-718 KLREATQKEASTIH
+718 RLREATGREASTIH
-732 MFLTMS
+732 MFLVCGD
-738 ENLGDYLIIDEASQ
+738 NLGDYVLIDEMGMV
-752 ISVHLLSMLFDK
+752 SVHLLSMLFDK
-764 VADTTKIIFIA
+764 VTDTTKIIFIA

-820 VRNGANDHLTD
+820 VRNGVNDHLTD
-831 TFTDYKFVETDTLVI
+831 TFTDYKFIETGTLVI

-902 NNVPIYFKV
+902 NDTPIYFKV

-923 MPLADDD
+923 MPLVDDD
-930 TAFVANGDIGT
+930 SAFVANGDIGT
-941 VMEIVPD
+941 VIEIVPD

-969 IKNTLLSYC
+969 IKNTLLAYAI
-978 CSIHS
+978 SIHS
-983 VQGSQAKAVIVVI
+983 CQGSQAKVVIVVI
-996 DRSHAN
+996 DRSHVRM
-1002 LLSRNLIYTS
+1002 LSRNLCYTA
-1012 VSRAQDK
+1012 VSRAQER
-1019 LVLIGDE
+1019 LILIGDE

-1036 EEKERNTAL
+1036 EEKERDTEL
-1045 REMLLDKLTES
+1045 KEMLIK

>member
-11 MIFNNPESNFSIISC
+11 MIFNNPETNFSIISC
-26 RTKDESIERHPQYS
+26 NTKDESIETHPKYG
-40 TISLKGTGI
+40 TLSLKGTGI

-60 IIEPCVEDKYKYS
+60 IIEPCVDDKYKYS

-93 KAELQTLRNLMTNGQ
+93 KAELQTLRSLMTNGQ
-108 AESCHVAYPHFVSM
+108 AESCHAAYPHFVSM
-122 VLNGEEA
+122 VLNGEA
-129 KLDYKKIRGVGKVLL
+129 DKLDYKKIRGVGKVLL
-144 PRYIDKIKTNNKR
+144 PRYIDKIKTINKR
-157 VKFMSETYAWGIEH
+157 VEFMGETYAWGIEH

-189 KDINTNPYS
+189 KDINTNPYA

-209 RADRAII
+209 RADKAITK
-216 NKTAKWLDSYE
+216 KTRKWIDSYE

-248 QAKMLFDMVK
+248 QAKMLFDIVK

-268 LDVVTKSAQVH
+268 LNVVTKSAQVH
-279 YDLPS
+279 YDAHS
-284 QNTALQA
+284 QNTALQV

-327 LTDEQTQ
+327 LTDEQAH

-349 SAGCVDCDTEFFT
+349 SAGT
-362 GTGWKRIADYQD
+362 GKSATTKA
-374 GDRVLQYNEDGT
+374 
-386 AELVNPIAYIKKTC
+386 
-400 NTLWHFETLRGLNQ
+400 
-414 TVCDDHRIIY
+414 II
-424 ETRDGVLKE
+424 E
-433 CNIEQLKQM
+433 M
-442 HLPSTKNFQGRFLT
+442 
-456 TFNFGGFG
+456 
-464 IDLNEWQIR
+464 
-473 LMCAVL
+473 
-479 ADGHFNAGNKNSTRC
+479 
-494 TFHIKKQR
+494 
-502 KKDRL
+502 
-507 IYLFNKNGLEYKEHG
+507 LEA
-522 STEEGYTDYHV
+522 
-533 YVPRR
+533 
-538 EKQFTEYWYG
+538 
-548 CSNEQLKIIVDE
+548 
-560 VVYWDGCIRY
+560 
-570 TKNNTKYLTYCSSIK
+570 NN
-585 SDADFIQ
+585 
-592 YAASAIGIRASIS
+592 
-605 TCNRIGEIKHLNGKE
+605 
-620 YIRKTNVYTVHFSN
+620 
-634 RTKVGLCSDNRS
+634 
-646 KCTKTPITQVPTTDG
+646 
-661 YKYCFTVPSHML
+661 
-673 VLRRKD
+673 
-679 CIFITGNCGKTTS
+679 
-692 MQALVNMLDSN
+692 
-703 GYTYTL
+703 YTYTL
-709 LAPTGISSK
+709 LSPTGIAAK
-718 KLREATQKEASTIH
+718 RLREATWREASTIH
-732 MFLTMS
+732 MFLACDG
-738 ENLGDYLIIDEASQ
+738 NLGDYVLIDEMGMV
-752 ISVHLLSMLFDK
+752 SVHLLSMLFDK
-764 VADTTKIIFIA
+764 VTDRTKIIFIA

-820 VRNGANDHLTD
+820 VRNGVNDHLTD
-831 TFTDYKFVETDTLVI
+831 TFTDYKFIKTDTLVI

-873 KGEVGSLAINAAIQ
+873 KGDVGSLAINAAIQ

-902 NNVPIYFKV
+902 NDVPIYFKV

-923 MPLADDD
+923 MPLVDDD

-969 IKNTLLSYC
+969 IKNTLLAYAI
-978 CSIHS
+978 SIHS
-983 VQGSQAKAVIVVI
+983 CQGSQAKAVIVVI
-996 DRSHAN
+996 DRSHVRM
-1002 LLSRNLIYTS
+1002 LSRNLCYTA
-1012 VSRAQDK
+1012 VSRAQER
-1019 LVLIGDE
+1019 LILIGDE

-1036 EEKERNTAL
+1036 EEKERDTEL
-1045 REMLLDKLTES
+1045 KEMLIK

>member
-26 RTKDESIERHPQYS
+26 STKDETIEINPQYG

-49 ADLKMGQSIDC
+49 ADLKIGQSIDC
-60 IIEPCVEDKYKYS
+60 IIEPCVDDKYKYS

-93 KAELQTLRNLMTNGQ
+93 KAELQTLRSLMTNGQ
-108 AESCHVAYPHFVSM
+108 AESCHAAYPHFVSM
-122 VLNGEEA
+122 VLNGEA
-129 KLDYKKIRGVGKVLL
+129 DKLDYKKIRGVGKVLL
-144 PRYIDKIKTNNKR
+144 PRYIDKIKTINKR
-157 VKFMSETYAWGIEH
+157 VEFMGETYAWGIEH
-171 DEDINKIAATY
+171 DKDINKIAATY

-189 KDINTNPYS
+189 KDINTNPYAI
-198 VMINLLEWSFD
+198 MINLLEWSFD
-209 RADRAII
+209 RADRAISK
-216 NKTAKWLDSYE
+216 KTAKWLDSYE

-236 LKHNELDGNTRM
+236 LKRNELDGNTRM

-279 YDLPS
+279 YDAPS

-291 TYSAE
+291 TYCAE

-317 QKFTSVDGLE
+317 QKFTIVDGLE
-327 LTDEQTQ
+327 LTDEQAQ

-349 SAGCVDCDTEFFT
+349 SAGT
-362 GTGWKRIADYQD
+362 GKSATTKA
-374 GDRVLQYNEDGT
+374 
-386 AELVNPIAYIKKTC
+386 
-400 NTLWHFETLRGLNQ
+400 
-414 TVCDDHRIIY
+414 II
-424 ETRDGVLKE
+424 E
-433 CNIEQLKQM
+433 M
-442 HLPSTKNFQGRFLT
+442 
-456 TFNFGGFG
+456 
-464 IDLNEWQIR
+464 
-473 LMCAVL
+473 
-479 ADGHFNAGNKNSTRC
+479 
-494 TFHIKKQR
+494 
-502 KKDRL
+502 
-507 IYLFNKNGLEYKEHG
+507 LEAN
-522 STEEGYTDYHV
+522 D
-533 YVPRR
+533 
-538 EKQFTEYWYG
+538 
-548 CSNEQLKIIVDE
+548 
-560 VVYWDGCIRY
+560 
-570 TKNNTKYLTYCSSIK
+570 
-585 SDADFIQ
+585 
-592 YAASAIGIRASIS
+592 
-605 TCNRIGEIKHLNGKE
+605 
-620 YIRKTNVYTVHFSN
+620 
-634 RTKVGLCSDNRS
+634 
-646 KCTKTPITQVPTTDG
+646 
-661 YKYCFTVPSHML
+661 
-673 VLRRKD
+673 
-679 CIFITGNCGKTTS
+679 
-692 MQALVNMLDSN
+692 
-703 GYTYTL
+703 YTYTL
-709 LAPTGISSK
+709 LSPTGIAAK
-718 KLREATQKEASTIH
+718 RLREATGREASTIH
-732 MFLTMS
+732 MFLACDG
-738 ENLGDYLIIDEASQ
+738 NLGDYLLIDEMGMV
-752 ISVHLLSMLFDK
+752 SVHLLSMLFDK
-764 VADTTKIIFIA
+764 VTDSTKIIFIA

-801 NLTKVFRYN
+801 NLTKVLRYN

-820 VRNGANDHLTD
+820 VRNGVNDHLTD
-831 TFTDYKFVETDTLVI
+831 TFTDYKFIETDTLVI

-851 EYARLLADGYSKDD
+851 EYAQLLADGYSKDD

-873 KGEVGSLAINAAIQ
+873 KSDVGSLAINAAIQ

-902 NNVPIYFKV
+902 NDTPIYFKV

-916 NKKNEYA
+916 NKKNEYT
-923 MPLADDD
+923 MPLVDDD

-1002 LLSRNLIYTS
+1002 LLSRNLLYTS

-1026 AAIQEGLKVQ
+1026 AVIQEGLRVQ
-1036 EEKERNTAL
+1036 EEKERDTYL
-1045 REMLLDKLTES
+1045 RYFFDKIIY

>member
-26 RTKDESIERHPQYS
+26 NTKDESIETNPQYG

-60 IIEPCVEDKYKYS
+60 IIEPCADDKYKYS

-86 GKFNLTE
+86 GKFNLSE
-93 KAELQTLRNLMTNGQ
+93 KAELQTLRSLMTNGQ
-108 AESCHVAYPHFVSM
+108 AESCHAAYPHFVSM
-122 VLNGEEA
+122 VLNGEA
-129 KLDYKKIRGVGKVLL
+129 DKLDYKKIRGVGKVLL
-144 PRYIDKIKTNNKR
+144 PRYIDKIKTINKR
-157 VKFMSETYAWGIEH
+157 VEFMGETYAWGIEH

-189 KDINTNPYS
+189 KDINTNPYA

-209 RADRAII
+209 RADQTIT

-279 YDLPS
+279 YDTPS
-284 QNTALQA
+284 QNTALQV

-327 LTDEQTQ
+327 LTDEQAQ

-349 SAGCVDCDTEFFT
+349 SAGT
-362 GTGWKRIADYQD
+362 GKS
-374 GDRVLQYNEDGT
+374 
-386 AELVNPIAYIKKTC
+386 
-400 NTLWHFETLRGLNQ
+400 Q
-414 TVCDDHRIIY
+414 T
-424 ETRDGVLKE
+424 
-433 CNIEQLKQM
+433 
-442 HLPSTKNFQGRFLT
+442 TKA
-456 TFNFGGFG
+456 
-464 IDLNEWQIR
+464 IVE
-473 LMCAVL
+473 M
-479 ADGHFNAGNKNSTRC
+479 
-494 TFHIKKQR
+494 
-502 KKDRL
+502 
-507 IYLFNKNGLEYKEHG
+507 LEA
-522 STEEGYTDYHV
+522 
-533 YVPRR
+533 
-538 EKQFTEYWYG
+538 
-548 CSNEQLKIIVDE
+548 
-560 VVYWDGCIRY
+560 
-570 TKNNTKYLTYCSSIK
+570 NN
-585 SDADFIQ
+585 
-592 YAASAIGIRASIS
+592 
-605 TCNRIGEIKHLNGKE
+605 
-620 YIRKTNVYTVHFSN
+620 
-634 RTKVGLCSDNRS
+634 
-646 KCTKTPITQVPTTDG
+646 
-661 YKYCFTVPSHML
+661 
-673 VLRRKD
+673 
-679 CIFITGNCGKTTS
+679 
-692 MQALVNMLDSN
+692 
-703 GYTYTL
+703 YTYTIL
-709 LAPTGISSK
+709 SPTGIASK
-718 KLREATQKEASTIH
+718 RLREATGREASTIH
-732 MFLTMS
+732 MFLTCGD
-738 ENLGDYLIIDEASQ
+738 NLGDYVLIDEMGMA
-752 ISVHLLSMLFDK
+752 SVHLLSMLFDK
-764 VADTTKIIFIA
+764 ITDTTKIIFIA

-831 TFTDYKFVETDTLVI
+831 TFTDYKFIETDTLVI

-873 KGEVGSLAINAAIQ
+873 KGNVGSLAINAAIQ

-895 SKVGHTV
+895 SNVGYTV
-902 NNVPIYFKV
+902 NDTPIYFKV

-923 MPLADDD
+923 MPLVDDD

-941 VMEIVPD
+941 VMEIVPN

-1036 EEKERNTAL
+1036 EEKERNTEL
-1045 REMLLDKLTES
+1045 GEMLLDTSTES

>member
-26 RTKDESIERHPQYS
+26 RTKDETIETHPKYG

-49 ADLKMGQSIDC
+49 ADLKMRQSIDC
-60 IIEPCVEDKYKYS
+60 IIEPCVDDKYKYS

-93 KAELQTLRNLMTNGQ
+93 KAELQTLRSLMTNGQ
-108 AESCHVAYPHFVSM
+108 AESCHAAYPHFVSM
-122 VLNGEEA
+122 VLNGEA
-129 KLDYKKIRGVGKVLL
+129 DKLDYKKIRGVGKVLL
-144 PRYIDKIKTNNKR
+144 PRYIDKIKTINKR
-157 VKFMSETYAWGIEH
+157 VEFMGETYAWGIEH

-182 KNVYGFS
+182 KNVYRFS
-189 KDINTNPYS
+189 KDINTNPYA

-209 RADRAII
+209 RADRAITK
-216 NKTAKWLDSYE
+216 KTRKWLDSYE

-248 QAKMLFDMVK
+248 QTKMLFDMVK

-268 LDVVTKSAQVH
+268 LDVVTKAAQVH
-279 YDLPS
+279 YNAPS

-291 TYSAE
+291 TYIAE

-327 LTDEQTQ
+327 LTDEQSR

-349 SAGCVDCDTEFFT
+349 SAGT
-362 GTGWKRIADYQD
+362 GKS
-374 GDRVLQYNEDGT
+374 
-386 AELVNPIAYIKKTC
+386 
-400 NTLWHFETLRGLNQ
+400 Q
-414 TVCDDHRIIY
+414 TTKAII
-424 ETRDGVLKE
+424 E
-433 CNIEQLKQM
+433 M
-442 HLPSTKNFQGRFLT
+442 
-456 TFNFGGFG
+456 
-464 IDLNEWQIR
+464 
-473 LMCAVL
+473 
-479 ADGHFNAGNKNSTRC
+479 
-494 TFHIKKQR
+494 
-502 KKDRL
+502 
-507 IYLFNKNGLEYKEHG
+507 LEA
-522 STEEGYTDYHV
+522 
-533 YVPRR
+533 
-538 EKQFTEYWYG
+538 
-548 CSNEQLKIIVDE
+548 
-560 VVYWDGCIRY
+560 
-570 TKNNTKYLTYCSSIK
+570 NNYS
-585 SDADFIQ
+585 
-592 YAASAIGIRASIS
+592 
-605 TCNRIGEIKHLNGKE
+605 
-620 YIRKTNVYTVHFSN
+620 
-634 RTKVGLCSDNRS
+634 
-646 KCTKTPITQVPTTDG
+646 
-661 YKYCFTVPSHML
+661 
-673 VLRRKD
+673 
-679 CIFITGNCGKTTS
+679 
-692 MQALVNMLDSN
+692 
-703 GYTYTL
+703 YTL
-709 LAPTGISSK
+709 LSPTGIAAK
-718 KLREATQKEASTIH
+718 RLREATGREASTIH
-732 MFLTMS
+732 MFLTCDG
-738 ENLGDYLIIDEASQ
+738 NLGDYVLIDEMGMV
-752 ISVHLLSMLFDK
+752 SVHLLSMLFDK
-764 VADTTKIIFIA
+764 VTDRTKIIFIA

-820 VRNGANDHLTD
+820 VRNGVNDHLTD
-831 TFTDYKFVETDTLVI
+831 TFTDYKFIETDTLVI

-873 KGEVGSLAINAAIQ
+873 KGDVGSLAINAAIQ

-902 NNVPIYFKV
+902 NDTPIYFKV

-923 MPLADDD
+923 MPLVDDD

-969 IKNTLLSYC
+969 IKNTLLAYAI
-978 CSIHS
+978 SIHS
-983 VQGSQAKAVIVVI
+983 CQGSQAKAVIVVI
-996 DRSHAN
+996 DRSHVRM
-1002 LLSRNLIYTS
+1002 LSRNLCYTA
-1012 VSRAQDK
+1012 VSRAQER
-1019 LVLIGDE
+1019 LILIGDE

-1036 EEKERNTAL
+1036 EEKERDTEL
-1045 REMLLDKLTES
+1045 CEMLLDKSTES

>member
-26 RTKDESIERHPQYS
+26 RTKDESIECHPQYG

-60 IIEPCVEDKYKYS
+60 IIEPCEDDKYKYS

-93 KAELQTLRNLMTNGQ
+93 KAELQTLRSLMTNGQ
-108 AESCHVAYPHFVSM
+108 AESCHAAYPHFVSM

-144 PRYIDKIKTNNKR
+144 PRYINKIKTINKR
-157 VKFMSETYAWGIEH
+157 VEFMGETYAWGIEN

-189 KDINTNPYS
+189 KDINTNPYA
-198 VMINLLEWSFD
+198 VMVNLLEWLFD
-209 RADRAII
+209 RADRAILK
-216 NKTAKWLDSYE
+216 KTTKWLDSYE

-258 RKAPQCVHHL
+258 QKAPQCVHHL

-279 YDLPS
+279 YDAPS

-296 QHIADVIKKKI
+296 EHIANVIKKKI

-327 LTDEQTQ
+327 LTDEQVQ

-349 SAGCVDCDTEFFT
+349 SAGVGKSATT
-362 GTGWKRIADYQD
+362 KA
-374 GDRVLQYNEDGT
+374 
-386 AELVNPIAYIKKTC
+386 
-400 NTLWHFETLRGLNQ
+400 
-414 TVCDDHRIIY
+414 II
-424 ETRDGVLKE
+424 E
-433 CNIEQLKQM
+433 M
-442 HLPSTKNFQGRFLT
+442 
-456 TFNFGGFG
+456 
-464 IDLNEWQIR
+464 
-473 LMCAVL
+473 
-479 ADGHFNAGNKNSTRC
+479 
-494 TFHIKKQR
+494 
-502 KKDRL
+502 
-507 IYLFNKNGLEYKEHG
+507 LEA
-522 STEEGYTDYHV
+522 
-533 YVPRR
+533 
-538 EKQFTEYWYG
+538 
-548 CSNEQLKIIVDE
+548 
-560 VVYWDGCIRY
+560 
-570 TKNNTKYLTYCSSIK
+570 NN
-585 SDADFIQ
+585 
-592 YAASAIGIRASIS
+592 
-605 TCNRIGEIKHLNGKE
+605 
-620 YIRKTNVYTVHFSN
+620 
-634 RTKVGLCSDNRS
+634 
-646 KCTKTPITQVPTTDG
+646 
-661 YKYCFTVPSHML
+661 
-673 VLRRKD
+673 
-679 CIFITGNCGKTTS
+679 
-692 MQALVNMLDSN
+692 
-703 GYTYTL
+703 YTYTL
-709 LAPTGISSK
+709 LSPTGIAAK
-718 KLREATQKEASTIH
+718 RLREATGREASTIH
-732 MFLTMS
+732 MFLTCGG
-738 ENLGDYLIIDEASQ
+738 NLGDYVLIDEMGMV
-752 ISVHLLSMLFDK
+752 SVHLLSMLFDK
-764 VADTTKIIFIA
+764 VTDRTKIIFIA

-788 VEDMLDSGIVPVC
+788 VEDMLNSGIVPVC

-820 VRNGANDHLTD
+820 VRNGVNEHLTD
-831 TFTDYKFVETDTLVI
+831 TFTDYKFIETDTLVI
-846 KQIEQ
+846 NQIEQ

-895 SKVGHTV
+895 STVGHTV
-902 NNVPIYFKV
+902 NDTPIYFKV

-923 MPLADDD
+923 MPLVDDD

-941 VMEIVPD
+941 VIEIVPN
-948 EKEPYMIVRYDC
+948 EKEPYMIVHYDC
-960 GDCIVDKAH
+960 GDCVVDKAH
-969 IKNTLLSYC
+969 IKNTLLAYAI
-978 CSIHS
+978 SIHS
-983 VQGSQAKAVIVVI
+983 CQGSQAKAVIVVI
-996 DRSHAN
+996 DRSHVRM
-1002 LLSRNLIYTS
+1002 LSRNLCYTA
-1012 VSRAQDK
+1012 VSRAQER
-1019 LVLIGDE
+1019 LILIGDE

-1036 EEKERNTAL
+1036 EEKERDTEL
-1045 REMLLDKLTES
+1045 KEMLIK

>member
-26 RTKDESIERHPQYS
+26 STKDETIETNPKYS
-40 TISLKGTGI
+40 TINLKGTGI

-60 IIEPCVEDKYKYS
+60 IIEPCVDDKYKYN

-93 KAELQTLRNLMTNGQ
+93 KAELQTLRSLMTNGQ
-108 AESCHVAYPHFVSM
+108 AESCHAAYPHFVSM
-122 VLNGEEA
+122 VLNGEA
-129 KLDYKKIRGVGKVLL
+129 NKLDYKKIRGVGKVLL
-144 PRYIDKIKTNNKR
+144 PRYIDKIKTINKR
-157 VKFMSETYAWGIEH
+157 VEFMGETYAWGIEH

-216 NKTAKWLDSYE
+216 KKTRKWLDSYE

-268 LDVVTKSAQVH
+268 LDVVTKAAQVH
-279 YDLPS
+279 YDAPS

-296 QHIADVIKKKI
+296 EHIADVIKKKI

-317 QKFTSVDGLE
+317 QKFTSVDDLE
-327 LTDEQTQ
+327 LTDEQAQ

-349 SAGCVDCDTEFFT
+349 SAGSGKSATT
-362 GTGWKRIADYQD
+362 KA
-374 GDRVLQYNEDGT
+374 
-386 AELVNPIAYIKKTC
+386 
-400 NTLWHFETLRGLNQ
+400 
-414 TVCDDHRIIY
+414 II
-424 ETRDGVLKE
+424 E
-433 CNIEQLKQM
+433 M
-442 HLPSTKNFQGRFLT
+442 
-456 TFNFGGFG
+456 
-464 IDLNEWQIR
+464 
-473 LMCAVL
+473 
-479 ADGHFNAGNKNSTRC
+479 
-494 TFHIKKQR
+494 
-502 KKDRL
+502 
-507 IYLFNKNGLEYKEHG
+507 LEAN
-522 STEEGYTDYHV
+522 D
-533 YVPRR
+533 
-538 EKQFTEYWYG
+538 
-548 CSNEQLKIIVDE
+548 
-560 VVYWDGCIRY
+560 
-570 TKNNTKYLTYCSSIK
+570 
-585 SDADFIQ
+585 
-592 YAASAIGIRASIS
+592 
-605 TCNRIGEIKHLNGKE
+605 
-620 YIRKTNVYTVHFSN
+620 
-634 RTKVGLCSDNRS
+634 
-646 KCTKTPITQVPTTDG
+646 
-661 YKYCFTVPSHML
+661 
-673 VLRRKD
+673 
-679 CIFITGNCGKTTS
+679 
-692 MQALVNMLDSN
+692 
-703 GYTYTL
+703 YTYTL
-709 LAPTGISSK
+709 LSPTGIAAK
-718 KLREATQKEASTIH
+718 RLREATGREASTIH
-732 MFLTMS
+732 MFLTCDD
-738 ENLGDYLIIDEASQ
+738 NLGEYLLIDEMGMV
-752 ISVHLLSMLFDK
+752 SVHLLSMLFDK
-764 VADTTKIIFIA
+764 VTDTTKIIFIA

-820 VRNGANDHLTD
+820 VRNGVNDHLTD
-831 TFTDYKFVETDTLVI
+831 TFTDYKFIETDTLVI

-873 KGEVGSLAINAAIQ
+873 KGDVGSLAINAAIQ

-902 NNVPIYFKV
+902 NDMPIYFKV

-923 MPLADDD
+923 MPLVNDD

-941 VMEIVPD
+941 VMKIVPD

-969 IKNTLLSYC
+969 IKNTLLAYAIST
-978 CSIHS
+978 HS
-983 VQGSQAKAVIVVI
+983 SQGCQAKAVIVVA
-996 DRSHAN
+996 DKSHARLLTRN
-1002 LLSRNLIYTS
+1002 LLYTA
-1012 VSRAQDK
+1012 VSRAQKK
-1019 LVLIGDE
+1019 LVLIADIDCVKDG
-1026 AAIQEGLKVQ
+1026 IKIQ
-1036 EEKERNTAL
+1036 EEKERNTWL
-1045 REMLLDKLTES
+1045 KNLMS